1 MRLGPRGDDHG
12 RVQDV
17 RGAAAAAGG
26 SAAAAADLL
35 GSGESIGGS
44 LFLAPCRRGLE
55 EEQQSFFFLPLWD
68 VDVGFLNFMLHFF
81 VMQALCYSCVASL
94 IVYCG

>member
-1 MRLGPRGDDHG
+1 MRLSPRGDDHG

-35 GSGESIGGS
+35 GSGESIDGS
-44 LFLAPCRRGLE
+44 LNFSSLE
-55 EEQQSFFFLPLWD
+55 EEQQSFFFLLLWD
-68 VDVGFLNFMLHFF
+68 VDVSFLNFMLHF
-81 VMQALCYSCVASL
+81 L
-94 IVYCG
+94 